1 MKYNKILLI
10 DDNED
15 DCEIFLFAIQKAF
28 GHRQYPT
35 LNQAEIALEQLE
47 QKQLLSDHIFLCLNM
62 PVMKVMQYLPEIKKR
77 DHLKDISV
85 IILSTSLQSELIGQT
100 KLLGVQDFIKKPTDF
115 NNFVKVFNS
124 TL

>member
-1 MKYNKILLI
+1 MKYNKILLTD
-10 DDNED
+10 DDND
-15 DCEIFLFAIQKAF
+15 DCEIFLFAIQKAL
-28 GHRQYPT
+28 GHRQYTT

-85 IILSTSLQSELIGQT
+85 IILNTSLQPELIDQT
-100 KLLGVQDFIKKPTDF
+100 KLLGLQDVITKRSSF

>member
-1 MKYNKILLI
+1 MKYNKILLT
-10 DDNED
+10 DDDD
-15 DCEIFLFAIQKAF
+15 DCEIFLFAIQKAL
-28 GHRQYPT
+28 GHRQYTT
-35 LNQAEIALEQLE
+35 LNQAEIALEQVE
-47 QKQLLSDHIFLCLNM
+47 QLLSDHIFLCLNM

-85 IILSTSLQSELIGQT
+85 IILNTSLQSELLDQT